1 MVQVS
6 CECKRTEI
14 NGLPCAHIFALGN
27 KGGRDPYKYLD
38 CSKTMNGWRQ
48 QYCQAVRATV
58 TRQGEP
64 VPNPEWQLIKAEDA
78 DMPRADRHGDAERD
92 MKGVPNFRDIPT
104 DKLELRVREYP
115 TPPTT
120 ARLEAMLKRGEGVDA
135 NLALPP
141 VVRRARGRPAS
152 EKRKLGWME
161 RGGNPPRKRAAPT
174 CSNCQMKGHR
184 KNRCPNMAR
193 APLPPTPAVAL
204 AAPSPGAAG
213 PSGGFAGAL

>member
-1 MVQVS
+1 M
-6 CECKRTEI
+6 
-14 NGLPCAHIFALGN
+14 G
-27 KGGRDPYKYLD
+27 
-38 CSKTMNGWRQ
+38 GWRQ

-161 RGGNPPRKRAAPT
+161 RGGTPPRKRATPT